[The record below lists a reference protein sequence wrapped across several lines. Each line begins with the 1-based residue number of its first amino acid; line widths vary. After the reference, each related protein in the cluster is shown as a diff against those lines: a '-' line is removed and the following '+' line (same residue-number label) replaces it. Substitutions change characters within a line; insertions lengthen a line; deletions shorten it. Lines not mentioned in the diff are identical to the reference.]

1 MKKIIATTVAAAAL
15 ISGSAFAA
23 GAQTGMVMGGNIG
36 MAMPT
41 GAWNLD
47 DGYNAAKADPTVTS
61 ASQDT
66 GNVAGGLF
74 VGYDYASSPMFT
86 AGVELGAQYA
96 YEPTKLKATVLGA
109 QTFEAKIKGIL
120 SIPLFLTGKF
130 YIPHTGGL
138 NVFAKAGY
146 AFNRL
151 EIEGNTSGVLGS
163 NSATDNINLW
173 RPVVAGGIGYQLQQ
187 FNIFAQYQYNWLP
200 YQGENGGLGTVSVG
214 LAYTLPM

>member
-23 GAQTGMVMGGNIG
+23 GAQTGLVVGGNLG
-36 MAMPT
+36 LATPT
-41 GAWNLD
+41 GKLKLD
-47 DGYNAAKADPTVTS
+47 DQYNAAKNLGATS

-66 GNVAGGLF
+66 GNIAGGLF
-74 VGYDYASSPMFT
+74 IGYDYALSPMLT
-86 AGVELGAQYA
+86 VGVELGGQYA
-96 YEPTKLKATVLGA
+96 YEVSKLSATVSG
-109 QTFEAKIKGIL
+109 L
-120 SIPLFLTGKF
+120 SGDGKVSVVTVPLFLTSKF

-146 AFNRL
+146 AYNRVNETYNGDL
-151 EIEGNTSGVLGS
+151 
-163 NSATDNINLW
+163 ATAAGLSDMHINLW

-200 YQGENGGLGTVSVG
+200 YKGENSGLGTLSAGV
-214 LAYTLPM
+214 AYTLPM

>member
-23 GAQTGMVMGGNIG
+23 GAQTGLVMGANLGL
-36 MAMPT
+36 ATPT
-41 GAWNLD
+41 GYMKEDALVNYLQ
-47 DGYNAAKADPTVTS
+47 GLGAPS
-61 ASQDT
+61 ISQDT
-66 GNVAGGLF
+66 GNIAGGLF
-74 VGYDYASSPMFT
+74 IGYDYALSPML
-86 AGVELGAQYA
+86 AVGVELGGQYA
-96 YEPTKLKATVLGA
+96 YEVTKVTDSGGGVSAGN
-109 QTFEAKIKGIL
+109 KISVI
-120 SIPLFLTGKF
+120 SVPMFLTGKF

-146 AFNRL
+146 AYNR
-151 EIEGNTSGVLGS
+151 IKASADGNAASALGITTES
-163 NSATDNINLW
+163 VNLW